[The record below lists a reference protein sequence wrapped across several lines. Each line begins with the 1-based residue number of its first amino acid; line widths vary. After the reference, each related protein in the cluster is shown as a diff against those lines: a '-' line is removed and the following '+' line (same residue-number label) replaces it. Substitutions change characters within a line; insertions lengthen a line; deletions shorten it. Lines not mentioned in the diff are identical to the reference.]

1 MTKGITRKMVH
12 DRLKKFEISIED
24 LDKTALIEF
33 KEEMKKLSDSRQKAK
48 KVYKI
53 WDIVVVAFLAI
64 LGNCNVWEE
73 IHDFTQ
79 ARNAYFKNFLILS
92 SGFPSAITYKNIK
105 IFFNY

>member
-1 MTKGITRKMVH
+1 VKV
-12 DRLKKFEISIED
+12 
-24 LDKTALIEF
+24 
-33 KEEMKKLSDSRQKAK
+33 LSDSRQKSK
-48 KVYKI
+48 CKYKI